1 MIINK
6 LCFSCSYK
14 LQVQRGDYVIAKGD
28 KSGKICYIGHLD
40 NTPDVLYVG
49 LELAQPGIFFLYSL
63 II

>member
-1 MIINK
+1 M
-6 LCFSCSYK
+6 
-14 LQVQRGDYVIAKGD
+14 IAKGD
-28 KSGKICYIGHLD
+28 KSGKICYIGHPD